1 MGHLLENLT
10 QFARLLRSLGLA
22 IPAGSTIEA
31 ARAVQCIDIGK
42 REEFRF
48 ALRAVLIRRAEDL
61 QVFDRAFRA
70 FWSKP
75 SGTSTKLDLR
85 PLGSER
91 RFGDPVV
98 EMESLG
104 AAPDDTGGEGEE
116 LLERVRISTYSDIEI
131 LREKDFK
138 NLTAEETA
146 QAVRLLQDLRWRPAP
161 RRTKRWSPG
170 AGSAPD
176 TRKLLGRLARR
187 EDDPAAPPTKARK
200 AAPRRLV
207 LICDIS
213 GSMERYTRMLLWFAC
228 SLTGSLG
235 RVESFVFATRLTRIT
250 GRLRRSP
257 ASNPLR
263 EVSRLVPD
271 WSGGT
276 RIGETLRAFNMQ
288 WARRVLGSG
297 AVVLVVSDGWDRGD
311 PEVMRQEVSRL
322 RRSCHRLVWLSPL
335 LGSPEY
341 KPLTRGLQAALPYVD
356 DFLPVH
362 NLASLDR
369 LAAHLNK
376 LPASTGSRT
385 NGAGASSSAMVC

>member
-22 IPAGSTIEA
+22 VPAGSTIDATRA
-31 ARAVQCIDIGK
+31 AQHVDLGK
-42 REEFRF
+42 RDEFRF
-48 ALRAVLIRRAEDL
+48 ALRAVLVRRAEDL

-70 FWSKP
+70 FWTKP
-75 SGTSTKLDLR
+75 AGTGTKLDLR

-104 AAPDDTGGEGEE
+104 AGEDSSARERDE
-116 LLERVRISTYSDIEI
+116 RAERVRIATYSDREV

-138 NLTAEETA
+138 NLSAEETA
-146 QAVRLLQDLRWRPAP
+146 QAVRLLREMEWRPAP
-161 RRTKRWSPG
+161 RTTKRWVPGRGAAPDLRRFLAACARPG
-170 AGSAPD
+170 AAGD
-176 TRKLLGRLARR
+176 K
-187 EDDPAAPPTKARK
+187 PPTKGRK

-207 LICDIS
+207 LLCDIS

-228 SLTGSLG
+228 CLAGSLD
-235 RVESFVFATRLTRIT
+235 RVEGFVFATRLTRIT
-250 GRLRRSP
+250 HKLRARHE
-257 ASNPLR
+257 SNPFR
-263 EVSRLVPD
+263 EIAQLVPD

-276 RIGETLRAFNMQ
+276 RIGEALRAFNVQ
-288 WARRVLGSG
+288 WARRVLGRS

-311 PEVMRQEVSRL
+311 PAVARREVSRL
-322 RRSCHRLVWLSPL
+322 SRSCHRLIWLSPL
-335 LGSPEY
+335 LGSPRY
-341 KPLTRGLQAALPYVD
+341 KPLTRGIRAVLPFVD

-369 LAAHLNK
+369 LAAHLNS
-376 LPASTGSRT
+376 LPAESRT
-385 NGAGASSSAMVC
+385 RRAGEGRARTVW